1 MGSRRRGTQ
10 HRREAQGFRQMVL
23 KRSPRTTGGQLAWG
37 TTSLVGLTGRPVEGQ
52 TGLRGSLM
60 ELLTSGMVV
69 VGLYSSFEKLRAVS
83 NKYTRKGRKK
93 TAQMKKIE

>member
-37 TTSLVGLTGRPVEGQ
+37 TTSLDGLNGRPVEGQ

-60 ELLTSGMVV
+60 ELLMSERVA
-69 VGLYSSFEKLRAVS
+69 VGLLWFLCKVE
-83 NKYTRKGRKK
+83 GR
-93 TAQMKKIE
+93 